1 MRKQLDKNL
10 SFHKLVAYMIALM
23 TGEHFLFSLN
33 FRSKRIVSHFNRDK
47 EIKDSFFNQHL
58 FWIVCVHASSTPATG
73 VDLGSRGFENVLPVK
88 VFFRQQSN
96 KIHKTTLFTLRL
108 KFAVGNASCGTIVF
122 HSLLYSTL
130 FKLFWLEDFQYLS

>member
-1 MRKQLDKNL
+1 MP
-10 SFHKLVAYMIALM
+10 
-23 TGEHFLFSLN
+23 
-33 FRSKRIVSHFNRDK
+33 
-47 EIKDSFFNQHL
+47 
-58 FWIVCVHASSTPATG
+58 STPATG

-88 VFFRQQSN
+88 VFFRRQSN